1 MDSEFL
7 ADVVRLLHVAWIG
20 FVLTGFFWTLA
31 AFLFHRRFFD
41 YFWFRTVH
49 LLAAVSATLLPILG
63 LYCPLTFLEFSLRVD
78 LDTFPTGGFILYY
91 LGKLLGNPAGLA
103 LFIRAATW
111 TILLTTLA
119 VYLLRPPERV
129 RQWFHRNLPRL
140 QRTNFPQTSQRNFTS
155 GG

>member
-1 MDSEFL
+1 MDSTAL
-7 ADVVRLLHVAWIG
+7 ADYVRLLHAGWVG
-20 FVLTGFFWTLA
+20 FVLLGFFWTLS
-31 AFLFHRRFFD
+31 AFFFHRRFFD

-103 LFIRAATW
+103 LFVRLATW
-111 TILLTTLA
+111 TIFLTTVA
-119 VYLLRPPERV
+119 AYFLRPPERAE
-129 RQWFHRNLPRL
+129 RWFERVFSSRRKPRTGQL
-140 QRTNFPQTSQRNFTS
+140 SP
-155 GG
+155 